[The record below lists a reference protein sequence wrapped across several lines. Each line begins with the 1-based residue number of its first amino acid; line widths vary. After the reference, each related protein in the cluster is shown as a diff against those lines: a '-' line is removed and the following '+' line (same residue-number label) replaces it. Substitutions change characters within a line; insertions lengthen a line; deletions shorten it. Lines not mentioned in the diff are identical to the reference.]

1 MGGFSSRP
9 SLYGPSYGPSM
20 YGSYGSSS
28 PYSSGTG
35 FGSLGV
41 IAKALVVIVGLV
53 VLLLAALFIYNAV
66 AMAGGK
72 QAVSILGSPTVP
84 DQAPLPLDG
93 KTATTLPA
101 ANAPITQGADNG
113 MQFWMYIKD
122 WDYQFGKKK
131 SIVYRKDS
139 TNAAYRNPD
148 ISLHETDNSLNVTVS
163 IYPGTAGGGASSS
176 PGASN
181 DAGANGD
188 SYTCTVENVPLQTW
202 FAVSVTVFQ
211 RNLDVYINGKLV
223 KSCVLPGVPRPAAG
237 DIIVGGGGGFSGSVC
252 NVHAY
257 PNMLGP
263 SDAAAF
269 FAAGTNCASFA
280 QPSSS
285 NTTEGTKMT
294 LFGYTFYFNVKD
306 SSGKVVGSSSF

>member
-1 MGGFSSRP
+1 MS
-9 SLYGPSYGPSM
+9 
-20 YGSYGSSS
+20 
-28 PYSSGTG
+28 
-35 FGSLGV
+35 V

-53 VLLLAALFIYNAV
+53 VVLLAALFIYNAI
-66 AMAGGK
+66 ATASGK
-72 QAVSILGSPTVP
+72 QAVSVLGSPTVP

-93 KTATTLPA
+93 KTKTTIPA

-113 MQFWMYIKD
+113 IQFWMFIKD
-122 WDYQFGKKK
+122 WDYGFSKKK
-131 SIVYRKDS
+131 GIIYRKDS
-139 TNAAYRNPD
+139 TNAAYRNPE

-163 IYPGTAGGGASSS
+163 IYPGTAGGGVSSS
-176 PGASN
+176 PGAAN
-181 DAGANGD
+181 DASANGD

-237 DIIVGGGGGFSGSVC
+237 DLITGDNGGFSGSIC

-280 QPSSS
+280 QPSST
-285 NTTEGTKMT
+285 NTTEGSKMT
-294 LFGYTFYFNVKD
+294 LFGYTFYFSVKD
-306 SSGKVVGSSSF
+306 TSGKVVGSSSF

>member
-1 MGGFSSRP
+1 MGGSTSRP

-20 YGSYGSSS
+20 YGTTSS
-28 PYSSGTG
+28 G
-35 FGSLGV
+35 FGSMGV
-41 IAKALVVIVGLV
+41 IAKALVVIVGLG

-66 AMAGGK
+66 ATSSGK

-93 KTATTLPA
+93 TIAKTIPA

-113 MQFWMYIKD
+113 IQFWMFIKD
-122 WDYQFGKKK
+122 WTYGFNKEKGV
-131 SIVYRKDS
+131 IYREDS
-139 TNAAYRNPD
+139 TNTGYRNPEITLD
-148 ISLHETDNSLNVTVS
+148 PTNNSLNVKVS
-163 IYPGTAGGGASSS
+163 IYTATPGGGAATS
-176 PGASN
+176 P
-181 DAGANGD
+181 AGANDTSATGD
-188 SYTCTVENVPLQTW
+188 SFTCTVENVPLQTW

-237 DIIVGGGGGFSGSVC
+237 ALKTANNGGFSGSLC
-252 NVHAY
+252 NIHAY

-269 FAAGTNCASFA
+269 FAAGTNCSSFA
-280 QPSSS
+280 QPSST
-285 NTTEGTKMT
+285 NTTEGSKMT
-294 LFGYTFYFNVKD
+294 LFGYTFTFNVKD

>member
-1 MGGFSSRP
+1 MGGSTSRP

-20 YGSYGSSS
+20 YGTTSS
-28 PYSSGTG
+28 G
-35 FGSLGV
+35 FGSMGV
-41 IAKALVVIVGLV
+41 IAKALVVIVGLG

-66 AMAGGK
+66 ATSSGK
-72 QAVSILGSPTVP
+72 QAVGILGSPTVP

-93 KTATTLPA
+93 TIAKTIPA

-113 MQFWMYIKD
+113 IQFWMFIKD
-122 WDYQFGKKK
+122 WTYGFNKEKGV
-131 SIVYRKDS
+131 IYRMDS
-139 TNAAYRNPD
+139 TNATYRNPEITLD
-148 ISLHETDNSLNVTVS
+148 PTNNSLNVKVS
-163 IYPGTAGGGASSS
+163 IYTATPGGGSSNA
-176 PGASN
+176 PAP
-181 DAGANGD
+181 ANNTSATGD
-188 SYTCTVENVPLQTW
+188 SFTCTVENVPLQTW

-237 DIIVGGGGGFSGSVC
+237 ALKTANNGGFSGSLC
-252 NVHAY
+252 NIHAY

-269 FAAGTNCASFA
+269 FAAGTNCSSFA
-280 QPSSS
+280 QPSST
-285 NTTEGTKMT
+285 NTTEGSKMT
-294 LFGYTFYFNVKD
+294 LFGYTFTFNVKD